1 MTLLAAAALALAAA
15 APWEAKPF
23 GVLLVGGAGNPKAV
37 GVLQAGLK
45 GKFPVEFAFG
55 LGDFKEIQ
63 RGIDRLSALRVKK
76 VVVVPLALASESP
89 AMEQTKYVLGLRK
102 DPDPEYFKAAASGYT
117 NVRRAQTKLPVVMS
131 SALDDHPLV
140 AEILAARAQ
149 ELSENPARE
158 RVVLVGRGAAS
169 DAENEVAARHL
180 SALAERVR
188 EKGKYGEAR
197 GLLLREDAEEKKRD
211 ASRTALR
218 KAVAALSRSGKVLV
232 VPHLL
237 APDGTE
243 RSIRKVLDGLFYSF
257 NGKAL
262 MPDTRLAQWVEA
274 KAAEAAALPNMRQH
288 KDTGRPVPPPE
299 RKRLLQLN
307 LTRGAPAKPAPV
319 KPGGPE

>member
-1 MTLLAAAALALAAA
+1 MLLTAAALALAGASS
-15 APWEAKPF
+15 WEAKPF
-23 GVLLVGGAGNPKAV
+23 GVLLVGGTGNPKAV
-37 GVLQAGLK
+37 GALQVGLK

-63 RGIDRLSALRVKK
+63 RGIDRLTSQRVKK
-76 VVVVPLALASESP
+76 LVVVPLVLVSESP

-131 SALDDHPLV
+131 SGLDDHPLV
-140 AEILAARAQ
+140 ADILAARAQ
-149 ELSENPARE
+149 ELSENPSRE

-180 SALAERVR
+180 AALAGRVR

-197 GLLLREDAEEKKRD
+197 GLLLREDAEGKKRD
-211 ASRTALR
+211 ESRALLR
-218 KAVAALSRSGKVLV
+218 KAVAALSRSGKVIV
-232 VPHLL
+232 IPHLL
-237 APDGTE
+237 AADGTE
-243 RSIRKVLDGLFYSF
+243 RSIRKVLDGLFYVF

-262 MPDTRLAQWVEA
+262 MPDARLAQWVEA
-274 KAAEAAALPNMRQH
+274 KAAEAAALPDMRRH

-299 RKRLLQLN
+299 RKKLLQLD
-307 LTRGAPAKPAPV
+307 LKRAAPAKPAPA
-319 KPGGPE
+319 KPGAPQ